1 MGDDI
6 ELSYETL
13 FDLLR
18 REKSREELQEI
29 DPSLFEKAA
38 SAIVKKQEL
47 LHAGT
52 LSMDEMEKLSHQLR
66 NARKIVED
74 LYHRREKKI
83 MDMALIRSR
92 TRNSIISKRFLLPK
106 EEEILEKMSS
116 LLLDH
121 CKEIVEKELPPFI
134 SPPGLSSGI
143 APRPGIQQVLAAAPA
158 PQPMPESSMISQ
170 PAEETVPLNQTAK
183 DPDQSLS
190 EPKAFKESVSFSQKK
205 VAVRFITPTPK
216 FVGPNLEIYGPFQE
230 QDMISLPEQIAD
242 ILLEQRKAEKVES

>member
-38 SAIVKKQEL
+38 KYIIKKQDI
-47 LHAGT
+47 LHTGK
-52 LSMDEMEKLSHQLR
+52 LSMEDMEKLSLQLR
-66 NARKIVED
+66 NVRKIVED

-83 MDMALIRSR
+83 MDMALIKSR
-92 TRNSIISKRFLLPK
+92 TKDSIISTRFLLPN
-106 EEEILEKMSS
+106 EEDVLGRVSTI
-116 LLLDH
+116 LLDQFRSV
-121 CKEIVEKELPPFI
+121 IEKDLPVFS
-134 SPPGLSSGI
+134 SPPGLSYGI
-143 APRPGIQQVLAAAPA
+143 APRPGIQQVLAAVPA
-158 PQPMPESSMISQ
+158 AQPVQESAAAT
-170 PAEETVPLNQTAK
+170 PAKAASPREEAK
-183 DPDQSLS
+183 EPGQSLS

-205 VAVRFITPTPK
+205 VVVRFITPTPK

-230 QDMISLPEQIAD
+230 QDMISLPEPIAE